1 MLCDVC
7 MLTHPGRR
15 RAASRMSHFL
25 QPPQAPLL
33 FPTSRTHHDALLSR
47 MAYDRAVPALRNSLI
62 PIVGILLN
70 RLLLLP
76 VELDFAELGDDA

>member
-1 MLCDVC
+1 
-7 MLTHPGRR
+7 
-15 RAASRMSHFL
+15 
-25 QPPQAPLL
+25 
-33 FPTSRTHHDALLSR
+33 